1 MNSHHRMTL
10 EATNSDGEQLYV
22 CPEDGCGRRVVLRQG
37 EMVVIDRGVWGAL
50 HSGGNITV
58 NHTTIRQ

>member
-22 CPEDGCGRRVVLRQG
+22 CPEDYCGRRIVLRRG
-37 EMVVIDRGVWGAL
+37 EMVVIDRGAWGAL
-50 HSGGNITV
+50 HSGGNIAV
-58 NHTTIRQ
+58 NHTTISQ